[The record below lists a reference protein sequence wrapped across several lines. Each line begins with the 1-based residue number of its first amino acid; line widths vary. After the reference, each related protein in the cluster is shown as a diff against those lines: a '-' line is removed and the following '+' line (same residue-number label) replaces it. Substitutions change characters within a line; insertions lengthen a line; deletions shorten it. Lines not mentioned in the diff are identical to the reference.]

1 MTIRALIALTASA
14 VLGTAAPTVA
24 AAPAAA
30 AARHYAVDGTQSWVD
45 FKVRYLGLFA
55 LGGRFRAVAG
65 DLAVDLD
72 DARELVVTIAI
83 PVSSLESKPAFWR
96 GELLSPRFFDA
107 ARHPEIRFAGERS
120 EAATAGARRCFGT
133 LTLRGTA
140 RPVVLDARL
149 RQSATALEVEASAL
163 VSRAAFGLGGVL
175 PFASDDVSISL
186 HLVARPAPPP

>member
-1 MTIRALIALTASA
+1 MAIRAWIALATLTALSAAASA
-14 VLGTAAPTVA
+14 TAAV
-24 AAPAAA
+24 
-30 AARHYAVDGTQSWVD
+30 RHYAVDGTESWVD

-55 LGGRFRAVAG
+55 LGGRFRDVAG
-65 DLAVDLD
+65 DLAVDVD

-120 EAATAGARRCFGT
+120 EAATAGARSCFGT

-149 RQSATALEVEASAL
+149 HQSAGALEVEASAL

-186 HLVARPAPPP
+186 HLVARPAPAP